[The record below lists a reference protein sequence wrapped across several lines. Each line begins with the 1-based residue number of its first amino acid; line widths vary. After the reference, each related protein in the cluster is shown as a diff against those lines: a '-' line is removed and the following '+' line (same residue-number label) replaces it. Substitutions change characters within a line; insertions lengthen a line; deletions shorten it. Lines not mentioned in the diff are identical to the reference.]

1 MAAQK
6 TVTKKADAQ
15 KKKEKNTNGG
25 RKPLPSLLKVLF
37 VILVLGVLSSLASIR
52 NAQYVLFGFQFGGI
66 PAMLAAV
73 LLDIIG
79 AMVLLF
85 GLWKKPAWAWKYGLA
100 YLGFLVING
109 AVSLAQFVMK
119 APSLS
124 GQAGVVAGVLVF
136 TIFVYVVLFFA
147 LFMCK
152 RCFEGD

>member
-1 MAAQK
+1 MAARN
-6 TVTKKADAQ
+6 TGTKKAEAQ
-15 KKKEKNTNGG
+15 KKEEKNPSGG

-52 NAQYVLFGFQFGGI
+52 NAQYILFGFQFGGI
-66 PAMLAAV
+66 PALLAMV

-85 GLWKKPAWAWKYGLA
+85 GLWKKPSWAWKYGLA

-119 APSLS
+119 APSVS

-136 TIFVYVVLFFA
+136 TIFVYAVFLFA

-152 RCFEGD
+152 KFFEG